1 MPKDKTNAERQRR
14 FQDKRKKKIDAIFA
28 ENEQLKASSM
38 NKSSESLIRAQE
50 RERCAKFCEGGENY
64 QPAGR
69 MLAQGFRMLS

>member
-1 MPKDKTNAERQRR
+1 MSKDKTNAERQRR
-14 FQDKRKKKIDAIFA
+14 FQERKKKHIATALA
-28 ENEQLKASSM
+28 ELDQLKANSI

-69 MLAQGFRMLS
+69 MLAQGIRMLS